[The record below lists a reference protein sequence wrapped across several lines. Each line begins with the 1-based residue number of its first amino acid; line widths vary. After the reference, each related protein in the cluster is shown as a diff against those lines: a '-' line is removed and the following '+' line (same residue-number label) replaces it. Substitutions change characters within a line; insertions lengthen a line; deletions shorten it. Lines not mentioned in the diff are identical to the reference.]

1 MKSFEKT
8 ISAITAFTILSS
20 TWISV
25 SAAEI
30 TKDDIMIP
38 INMSLMYNMG
48 NIYTSIKTELGSA
61 GYAGAFYYDD
71 FISSEKH
78 TWKNEWTDG
87 MTDNVLVHDDVEF
100 NMRVIDHKKYNN
112 QASCVFWNNGKDV
125 YENVDIG
132 DGFYKSIELLLNSDR
147 PTTAEK
153 RIGVKLNYSDGTE
166 RIYEHKINY
175 FANGGTSVFESTA
188 TSNTWK
194 EGEALTSTGKISHLS
209 IDVDATK
216 ELESFD
222 IINDKFDFQMNSDG
236 TYKTDE
242 NGKVL
247 TSQAS
252 STNRSRLTHTAAIYA
267 ITLVQNEELI
277 NKAKEEKAKALFKD
291 IYDAIDALGDIDD
304 LHYSQKADVDNITK
318 LIKEVETLGFT
329 ADTSTV
335 ENFDKYLK
343 ALDKIEEVKV
353 MEAQESIKNLIDA
366 LGDIGSLT
374 LDDEEKVENITKEI
388 EKVRADGV
396 EISADT
402 ISNYE
407 NYTAALKRID
417 ELKIEKKLQ
426 DISDKITALGDIDSL
441 TAEDG
446 AKLDEIQAMIDAA
459 TAEGIEVSKDTVP
472 NYDDYKA
479 AINKIK
485 SLTPVVVPFDMSE
498 YFNCGDIYSSTIGF
512 NGSAGYA
519 GSFYYPAVI
528 EKEEWEKEWGE
539 GVIDNYISVLGTRF
553 KMRVLDRDTNKGDCV
568 FKNTPTE
575 SVYTTI
581 DFEDG
586 NYGKIYMLENSD
598 VQTNPA
604 YKKIGLK
611 INYSD
616 GTFDLYDFSNPYFP
630 NINSKEGFTAPGS
643 GNPTS
648 GTGGILY
655 REIKTDIT
663 KTLTDMQVL
672 NENYDFVLNE
682 DGSFK
687 YDEDGDPA
695 VVEYGS
701 SRYNRHHS
709 ATIYA
714 ISLEMPYSDY
724 MSKVTKELNE
734 SEELLSERIEMQNG
748 RISAVTEGGRN
759 LYYKMHEYFDF
770 IGDAEYEAGFKNYN
784 LIKDAIP
791 SLSGGSF
798 TESDDTISAEISFDK
813 DMGDLTGKIAVKCA
827 NSEIKDF
834 TLTQN
839 GSKAVITFPNQFS
852 ADKYK
857 VVVKKDAYSDYGE
870 DFVIGSDQSYSF
882 KTTDSMS
889 ISSIQFTGD
898 DGKEIEKLSDYTG
911 EKINLM
917 MKFSNTASKDKNYFI
932 LICTY
937 DENGVLVG
945 AEREVG
951 TLQKG
956 RSKTIDKSIDKN
968 NADKLKIIMLDSAGT
983 MKTVLNTVEK

>member
-1 MKSFEKT
+1 MKSFEKN
-8 ISAITAFTILSS
+8 ISAITAAALFSA
-20 TWISV
+20 TWVPV

-30 TKDDIMIP
+30 TDGDIMIP
-38 INMSLMYNMG
+38 INMSLMYNAG
-48 NIYTSIKTELGSA
+48 NIYTSVKSELGGA

-78 TWKNEWTDG
+78 VWKNEWTDG
-87 MTDNVLVHDDVEF
+87 MTDNILVHDNVEF

-112 QASCVFWNNGKDV
+112 QAYCVFWNNRNAV
-125 YENVDIG
+125 YENVDVE
-132 DGFYKSIELLLNSDR
+132 DGFYKSIELLVNSDR
-147 PTTAEK
+147 PTTAAK
-153 RIGVKLNYSDGTE
+153 NIGVKLNYSDGSE
-166 RIYEHKINY
+166 QIYEHKLNY

-188 TSNTWK
+188 TSSTWK
-194 EGEALTSTGKISHLS
+194 EGQELTTTGKISHLS
-209 IDVDATK
+209 IDVDVTK

-222 IINDKFDFQMNSDG
+222 IINDKFDFQMNPDG
-236 TYKTDE
+236 TYKADE
-242 NGKVL
+242 NGKVM

-252 STNRSRLTHTAAIYA
+252 TTNRSRLTHTAAIYA
-267 ITLVQNEELI
+267 MTLVQNEELI
-277 NKAKEEKAKALFKD
+277 NKAKEEKAKALCMD
-291 IYDAIDALGDIDD
+291 IYDKIEALGDIDN
-304 LHYSQKADVDNITK
+304 LHYSQKTDVDNITK
-318 LIKEVETLGFT
+318 LIKDVEALGFS
-329 ADTSTV
+329 ADATTV
-335 ENFDKYLK
+335 LNYDKYLK

-353 MEAQESIKNLIDA
+353 IEAQESIKNMIEA
-366 LGDIGSLT
+366 LGDISSLT
-374 LDDEEKVENITKEI
+374 LEDEDKVAGITKEI
-388 EKVRADGV
+388 EKVRADDI
-396 EISADT
+396 EISSET
-402 ISNYE
+402 ISNYG
-407 NYTAALKRID
+407 NYTAALKRME

-441 TAEDG
+441 TAEDSK
-446 AKLDEIQAMIDAA
+446 KLDEIQNMIDAA
-459 TAEGIEVSKDTVP
+459 LAEGIEVSENTVL
-472 NYDDYKA
+472 NYSDYKA

-485 SLTPVVVPFDMSE
+485 SLTPVVVPFDLSD
-498 YFNCGDIYSSTIGF
+498 YFNCGDIYSSTVGY

-539 GVIDNYISVLGTRF
+539 GVTDNYISVLGTRF
-553 KMRVLDRDTNKGDCV
+553 KMRVLDYNTNKGDCV
-568 FKNTPTE
+568 FKNKPTE

-586 NYGKIYMLENSD
+586 NYGKIYMLTNSD
-598 VQTNPA
+598 VQTSPA

-616 GTFDLYDFSNPYFP
+616 GSFDLYDFSNPYFP
-630 NINSKEGFTAPGS
+630 NINGKEGFTAPSS
-643 GNPTS
+643 GNTVS
-648 GTGGILY
+648 TGGILY
-655 REIKTDIT
+655 CAIKTDIT

-687 YDEDGDPA
+687 YDEDGNPA

-714 ISLEMPYSDY
+714 ISLEMPYNDY

-734 SEELLSERIEMQNG
+734 SEALLSERIELQNG

-759 LYYKMHEYFDF
+759 IYYKMHDYFEF
-770 IGDAEYEAGFKNYN
+770 IDDAEYEKGFKNYN
-784 LIKDAIP
+784 LIKEAIP
-791 SLSGGSF
+791 SLMGGSF
-798 TESDDTISAEISFDK
+798 TEADDMICVEINFDK
-813 DMGDLTGKIAVKCA
+813 NMGDLTGKIAVKCA
-827 NSEIKDF
+827 NSEINDF
-834 TLTQN
+834 TVAQDGT
-839 GSKAVITFPNQFS
+839 KAVITFPNQFS
-852 ADKYK
+852 TDKYK

-870 DFVIGSDQSYSF
+870 DFVIGSDKSYSF
-882 KTTDSMS
+882 KTNDSMNV
-889 ISSIQFTGD
+889 SSIQFSGD

-917 MKFSNTASKDKNYFI
+917 MKFSNTTSKDKNYFI

-937 DENGVLVG
+937 DKNGVLIG
-945 AEREVG
+945 AEREMG

-956 RSKTIDKSIDKN
+956 RSKTIDKSINKN
-968 NADKLKIIMLDSAGT
+968 NADKLKIIMFDGTGT